1 MSFSDYH
8 KTFKYMAF
16 QYFDHERNRTRL
28 SQKRVVRTK
37 LDIYVSITITV
48 SGLLV
53 AKSFD
58 TDKVI

>member
-1 MSFSDYH
+1 
-8 KTFKYMAF
+8 MAF
-16 QYFDHERNRTRL
+16 QYLDHERNRTRL

-58 TDKVI
+58 TDKVNLLFRNNVIY

>member
-1 MSFSDYH
+1 
-8 KTFKYMAF
+8 MAF
-16 QYFDHERNRTRL
+16 QYLDHERNRTRL
-28 SQKRVVRTK
+28 SQKHVVSTK

-58 TDKVI
+58 TDKVNLLFRNNVVY